1 MLHGWEVEIIQDVL
15 FDRRSR
21 HETEMFGGVDGIAVQ
36 SREPSLRNDRNGLRG
51 VRVVEEPPKS
61 DKEAPDEVLD
71 DLEFELGRI
80 DRRSQKCPKSHRTGF
95 LSASAGGPVA

>member
-1 MLHGWEVEIIQDVL
+1 
-15 FDRRSR
+15 
-21 HETEMFGGVDGIAVQ
+21 MFGGVHGVAVEG
-36 SREPSLRNDRNGLRG
+36 REPSLRNVRDGLRG
-51 VRVVEEPPKS
+51 VRVGEEPPKS

-80 DRRSQKCPKSHRTGF
+80 DRHEDPLGVSQKCPKSHRTGF